1 MFIVVT
7 GPESSG
13 KTTLSEYLGEYLP
26 ALVVHEYSRRY
37 LERIERRYDASDVIA
52 IGRVQFE
59 SVQSAL
65 RAVRTAVV
73 SDTFMLELKVWTEV
87 RFDGEPESIR
97 EMRHALPPDIYV
109 LCRPDLPWEP
119 DPLREN
125 PHDRDSLFERYK
137 KYVHDSGVDFV
148 EAYGKG
154 PDRMERVV
162 ESIRQL
168 IKKAIP

>member
-1 MFIVVT
+1 VFIVVT

-13 KTTLSEYLGEYLP
+13 KTTLSEYLGEQLP
-26 ALVVHEYSRRY
+26 AFVVQEYARRY
-37 LERIERRYDASDVIA
+37 LKDIKRSYNSTDVIA
-52 IGRVQFE
+52 IGRAQFE

-65 RAVRTAVV
+65 RTMRTTVV
-73 SDTFMLELKVWTEV
+73 SDTFMLELKIWTEV
-87 RFDGEPESIR
+87 RFDGEPDPIR
-97 EMRHALPPDIYV
+97 EMRQALKPDIYV

-125 PHDRDSLFERYK
+125 PNDRDTLYDLYK
-137 KYVHDSGVDFV
+137 KYIYNSGIDFV

-162 ESIRQL
+162 ESIRHL
-168 IKKAIP
+168 MEKAIS